1 MGIGKTWTDEEN
13 KLLLAM
19 IAEGLTFQQAFDSR
33 KFPDRTLD
41 SVRGQFQRLSASSPT
56 NAEHFTIVRAIEP
69 SIDTLTMEKAVKL
82 FSSAFEQICA
92 SERIDKQMLERFR
105 IIFQAA
111 KDYVPL
117 LAGYEK
123 WDKIEKKIEELSAK
137 VEQIQ
142 SMDGVAKT

>member
-1 MGIGKTWTDEEN
+1 VGIGKTWTDEEN

-19 IAEGLTFQQAFDSR
+19 IAEGLTFQQAFDSG

-41 SVRGQFQRLSASSPT
+41 SVRGQFQRLSAPSPT
-56 NAEHFTIVRAIEP
+56 NAETIVQAIKP
-69 SIDTLTMEKAVKL
+69 SIETLTLEKAVKL
-82 FSSAFEQICA
+82 FSSAFEQICTL
-92 SERIDKQMLERFR
+92 EKIDKDMLGRFR

-123 WDKIEKKIEELSAK
+123 WDKIEKKIEEIEAALAELQATRGAAK
-137 VEQIQ
+137 
-142 SMDGVAKT
+142 A